1 MKQPKA
7 DDARLTLPLDASQ
20 PEAMIA
26 TCKEQVAIVQQC
38 QDYPNEMEVQM
49 RATATLASADA
60 GSSKK
65 HRYYRHQ
72 TNGPVVYQPYGAWQ
86 APAGV
91 RRRGPP
97 WAMPNECFNDEGYG
111 RWSPCGGRDH

>member
-1 MKQPKA
+1 MTGLKGIAQQFRAKIRYRKERHDEDNPMIRILLLA
-7 DDARLTLPLDASQ
+7 TIAVSLIVPVAS
-20 PEAMIA
+20 
-26 TCKEQVAIVQQC
+26 V
-38 QDYPNEMEVQM
+38 
-49 RATATLASADA
+49 DA
-60 GSSKK
+60 GNSKK
-65 HRYYRHQ
+65 HRYYRYQ
-72 TNGPVVYQPYGAWQ
+72 ANGPVVYQQYGAWQ